1 MKYTTKI
8 NRKDGGITWF
18 FKPPKDAAL
27 AGVVKAQSF
36 RDGRAARY
44 EIPRLVE
51 LVEQFRNGEIVTGSI
66 GRKSNFKQV
75 LAHYLNTKHF
85 SSLSRNTQHN
95 YEYKLRAICLTEV
108 FGHVVGSIKVDQ
120 LTTPICTEMYDTWEE
135 EVGTD
140 HANQSARIFS
150 VLVNYCVSLDMLN
163 YNPMGRV
170 KKRIHEPRSVIWT
183 HEQVE
188 LFLDTA
194 FRDFRWRSIGLLVL
208 LAYEWGQR
216 PTDIRNLTWSSVDLG
231 TSRVIIKQSK
241 RGAVVELPIPP
252 NILDMLIEQK
262 KDWDFQPYVIPH
274 HRPSDGAYIPLSCG
288 QVGQLTNEVK
298 ASAGLPDEL
307 RAGDLRKTAIVQLIE
322 SGVDQLAIMS
332 VTGHKNVASL
342 NPYNK
347 HNYRTAKSALDKRKR
362 E

>member
-8 NRKDGGITWF
+8 SRKDGGITWF
-18 FKPPKDAAL
+18 FKPPKDASL

-44 EIPRLVE
+44 EIPRLLDMIDQYRRGD
-51 LVEQFRNGEIVTGSI
+51 LVVGSI
-66 GRKSNFKQV
+66 GPKSNFRQV
-75 LAHYLNTKHF
+75 LGHYLDTKHF
-85 SSLSRNTQHN
+85 GSLSINTQHN
-95 YEYKLRAICLTEV
+95 YEHKLRAICDTEV
-108 FGHVVGSIKVDQ
+108 FGHSVGMIKVDQ
-120 LTTPICTEMYDTWEE
+120 LTTPICTEMYDTWEQ
-135 EVGTD
+135 EVSTD

-150 VLVNYCVSLDMLN
+150 VLVNFCVRLDMLT

-170 KKRIHEPRSVIWT
+170 SKRSHEPRSVIWT
-183 HEQVE
+183 HNQVE
-188 LFLDTA
+188 TFLDTA
-194 FRDFRWRSIGLLVL
+194 FSDFRYRSIGLLVL
-208 LAYEWGQR
+208 MAYEWGQR
-216 PTDIRNLTWSSVDLG
+216 PIDIRNLKWTSVDLE
-231 TSRVIIKQSK
+231 TARVTIKQTK
-241 RGAVVELPIPP
+241 RGATVELPIPD
-252 NILDMLIEQK
+252 NILTMLIEQK

-274 HRPSDGAYIPLSCG
+274 HRPSDRAYVPLSCG

-298 ASAGLPDEL
+298 AHAGLPMEL

-332 VTGHKNVASL
+332 VTGHKNVSSL

-347 HNYRTAKSALDKRKR
+347 HNYKTAKSALDRRKR